1 MNSEKEYPT
10 CKYCGANMEKT
21 EGYCDNCNTFVNR
34 WRSFRAFTHRPEFF
48 VVFFSTAL
56 ILIQIFILLT
66 LKSQISKVDSITT
79 EILEGSSTYF
89 TEANT
94 ALEFTTAVRHEFI
107 YMRPDLTEVPGKR
120 DDNGEVLKDA
130 KGNAIK
136 DYQDSDV
143 PAIKIGTNTVTLH
156 ESECKRELMN
166 SFASWNLCQQY
177 ANSFCNAYHPYNVDD
192 DGNPKQRITR
202 SIGSGLITS
211 WGRSGIGVT
220 CFNSKIEFPEVPEF
234 NLPD

>member
-21 EGYCDNCNTFVNR
+21 AGYCDNCNTFVSR
-34 WRSFRAFTHRPEFF
+34 FRSFRAFTHRPEFF

-66 LKSQISKVDSITT
+66 LKRQILRVDSITT

-107 YMRPDLTEVPGKR
+107 YMRPDLTPIPYKTG
-120 DDNGEVLKDA
+120 DNGEEK
-130 KGNAIK
+130 I
-136 DYQDSDV
+136 QDVKVDDV
-143 PAIKIGTNTVTLH
+143 PAIEIGTNTVPLH

-220 CFNSKIEFPEVPEF
+220 CFNSKIEFPKVPEF
-234 NLPD
+234 KLPD